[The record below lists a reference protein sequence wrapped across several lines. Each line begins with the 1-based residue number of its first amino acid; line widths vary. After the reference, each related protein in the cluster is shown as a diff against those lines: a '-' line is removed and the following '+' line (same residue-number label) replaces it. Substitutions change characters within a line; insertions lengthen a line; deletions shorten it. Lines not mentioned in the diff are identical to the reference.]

1 MSATPL
7 SALPAPRVALVTG
20 AARRLGR
27 AIALEL
33 ARHGWDIALHY
44 GRSHT
49 EALATRAEILLL
61 GRRCELFAADLADT
75 AQVQALVPAVI
86 AQFGVLDALVNSAS
100 HFEQDRPESFSSAQL
115 LTHLGPNL
123 AAPLTLAQALHRH
136 LQAGSANKEF
146 PKGVVVNLLDQKL
159 YNLNP
164 DFFSYTLTKAALQA
178 ATTMMA
184 QALAPHLRCVGVAP
198 GLTLPSH
205 LQTAEDFARTQT
217 LSPLGRASQPQD
229 IASAVLFALN
239 NPAMTGSTLII
250 DGGQHLQAQTR
261 DFSFL

>member
-1 MSATPL
+1 MTSNSP
-7 SALPAPRVALVTG
+7 SPARVALVTG

-33 ARHGWDIALHY
+33 AQHGWDIALHY
-44 GRSHT
+44 GRSQAQ
-49 EALATRAEILLL
+49 ALETQNEIRQI
-61 GRRCELFAADLADT
+61 GRHCELFAADLAQPE
-75 AQVQALVPAVI
+75 QVQALVPAVLDR
-86 AQFGVLDALVNSAS
+86 FGHLDALVNSAS
-100 HFEQDRPESFSSAQL
+100 RFEQDRPESFSAANL
-115 LTHLGPNL
+115 LAHLGPNL
-123 AAPLTLAQALHRH
+123 AAPLLLAQALHRH
-136 LQAGSANKEF
+136 LQAGGANKEF
-146 PKGVVVNLLDQKL
+146 RRGVVVNLLDQKL

-184 QALAPHLRCVGVAP
+184 QALAPQLRCVGIAP
-198 GLTLPSH
+198 GLTMPSH
-205 LQTAEDFARTQT
+205 LQTDEDFARTQA

-239 NPAMTGSTLII
+239 NSAITGSTLVV
-250 DGGQHLQAQTR
+250 DGGQHLLAQTR

>member
-1 MSATPL
+1 MSSPATFP
-7 SALPAPRVALVTG
+7 PHAPRVVLVTG

-27 AIALEL
+27 VIALEL

-44 GRSHT
+44 GRSRSD
-49 EALATRAEILLL
+49 ALATQREIQQL
-61 GRRCELFAADLADT
+61 GRRCELFAADLSLAE
-75 AQVQALVPAVI
+75 QVETLVPDVLAK
-86 AQFGVLDALVNSAS
+86 FGTLDALVNSAS
-100 HFEQDRPESFSSAQL
+100 RFEQDRPESFTNTNL
-115 LTHLGPNL
+115 LAHLGPNL
-123 AAPLTLAQALHRH
+123 AAPITLAQALHRH
-136 LQAGSANKEF
+136 LAEGSANKAF
-146 PKGVVVNLLDQKL
+146 RRGVVVNLLDQKL

-164 DFFSYTLTKAALQA
+164 DFFSYTLSKAALQA

-198 GLTLPSH
+198 GLTMPSH
-205 LQTAEDFARTQT
+205 LQTAEDFARTQA
-217 LSPLGRASQPQD
+217 LSPLGRASQPED

-239 NPAMTGSTLII
+239 NPAITGTSLLI